1 VHTKST
7 YLFERDILTDV
18 TISPIQ
24 CSSKEPN
31 KAQKRFNTLTKG
43 LQRDKALLQKWLETH
58 DQLKMEVA
66 QNLIPLSQE
75 IDAMKLEMLV
85 VLDKCYGNK
94 ALTAR
99 QKEKLHTFIQYL
111 ADTCLCFD
119 NSGVAEEIHDRYND
133 VSVAEMNQEA
143 ESTLKSELEDL
154 FGVDLGDDFDPGSES
169 AYADFWGAVN
179 DKKEQESS
187 TQKKSKKKRH
197 TSPKEKKK
205 SDNEIIESQSI
216 KEVFRQLTKVLH
228 PDREMDEE
236 KKVQKN
242 ELMQRANLAYKK
254 NDLLALL
261 ELQFEIEQ
269 FEQQKLDNLANDKLL
284 AYNRM
289 LQRQR
294 EQLKKEIMLLKQ
306 DISYEMNIP
315 PFYDTPDEA
324 FFYLSKEKMNLDITK
339 SQLSED
345 IKSFSDIKLLKQW
358 LNSMKKSQMPIKEQ
372 NMIDEFMGDIFDF

>member
-1 VHTKST
+1 
-7 YLFERDILTDV
+7 LTDI

-24 CSSKEPN
+24 CSSKELN

-75 IDAMKLEMLV
+75 IDAIKIKMLV
-85 VLDKCYGNK
+85 VLDRCYGNK
-94 ALTAR
+94 ALTGR

-133 VSVAEMNQEA
+133 MSVAEMNQEA
-143 ESTLKSELEDL
+143 QASFKSELEDL
-154 FGVDLGDDFDPGSES
+154 FGIDLGDDFDLGSES
-169 AYADFWGAVN
+169 AYADFLGAVN

-187 TQKKSKKKRH
+187 THGHGKENKKRQA
-197 TSPKEKKK
+197 SPKAKKK
-205 SDNEIIESQSI
+205 SEKESIESQSI

-269 FEQQKLDNLANDKLL
+269 FEQQNLDNLANDKLL

-294 EQLKKEIMLLKQ
+294 KQLKEEIMLLKQ
-306 DISYEMNIP
+306 RISHEMNIP
-315 PFYDTPDEA
+315 PFYDTPDDA

-339 SQLSED
+339 SQLAED
-345 IKSFSDIKLLKQW
+345 LESFSDIKLLKQW
-358 LNSMKKSQMPIKEQ
+358 LNSMKKSQMPVKEQ
-372 NMIDEFMGDIFDF
+372 NMIDELMGDIFDF